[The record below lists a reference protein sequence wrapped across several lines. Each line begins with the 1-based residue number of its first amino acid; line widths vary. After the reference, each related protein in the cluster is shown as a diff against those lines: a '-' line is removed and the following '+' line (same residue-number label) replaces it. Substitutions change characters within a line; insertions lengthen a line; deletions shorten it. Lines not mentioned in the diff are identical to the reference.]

1 MRRFLLPT
9 ACVLLTFVAAS
20 QTTFAQNA
28 NGNDAV
34 IQTTQTTTA
43 RSAEQANADENFE
56 LDIASRRITENN
68 YQASTAIE
76 TNADN
81 TRVVNLRVGVF
92 LNANRIDVSLRNV
105 RGQVRFHGSLERVL
119 ERLNL
124 RRSVVADPAP

>member
-1 MRRFLLPT
+1 MRFLLPT
-9 ACVLLTFVAAS
+9 TCLLLTFVAAS
-20 QTTFAQNA
+20 QSALAQNA
-28 NGNDAV
+28 HGTDAAF
-34 IQTTQTTTA
+34 QTTQSTTA
-43 RSAEQANADENFE
+43 LSAAQTNADENFE

-81 TRVVNLRVGVF
+81 ARGVNLRVGVF

-105 RGQVRFHGSLERVL
+105 RGQVRFRGSLERVL

-124 RRSVVADPAP
+124 HRFVADPAP

>member
-1 MRRFLLPT
+1 MNRFLLLA

-34 IQTTQTTTA
+34 VQRTQTTTA
-43 RSAEQANADENFE
+43 RSAEQTNANENFE

-81 TRVVNLRVGVF
+81 TRGVNLRVGVF

-105 RGQVRFHGSLERVL
+105 RGQVRFRGSLERVL